1 MRSFVSYI
9 CGFCKC
15 KRQKTDRWLA
25 DNPDLS
31 GCANM
36 VESPRTGF
44 TSGECI
50 FLLEWNLRVLYG
62 QQRVFLGEVEHV

>member
-50 FLLEWNLRVLYG
+50 FYSSGISGCCTDSRESFWER
-62 QQRVFLGEVEHV
+62 